1 MKTSLSTLLLLGAAA
16 PTLAAPSVI
25 DDFVGQGQIHVLNSS
40 SYVAANPATD
50 TIGCLTASGL
60 LSSSNCATFT
70 RTENYPY
77 MLVSSQGL
85 CTFNDKSMPN
95 NKDSYYGKNTYAWH
109 CTQGVKSG
117 DDGER
122 YYTVNGFKYPY
133 LCNGNLGCYYDIP
146 AAPEKQA
153 DNDDDDDD
161 RVAVQE
167 VGKTKAVQ
175 PVWQFFWG
183 SHQMGITPGHL
194 QVLWLWVPARDA
206 AKEKRDGEQVRL
218 AM

>member
-1 MKTSLSTLLLLGAAA
+1 MRTSSPIFLLLGAA
-16 PTLAAPSVI
+16 LASPNVI

-40 SYVAANPATD
+40 SYVSADPATD

-60 LSSSNCATFT
+60 LSKSNCATFT
-70 RTENYPY
+70 RTESYPY
-77 MLVSSQGL
+77 MLVSSRGV

-109 CTQGVKSG
+109 CLEEAKAGI
-117 DDGER
+117 DGER
-122 YYTVNGFKYPY
+122 YYTIQGFKHPY

-146 AAPEKQA
+146 DAPE
-153 DNDDDDDD
+153 NDDDSGDSFS
-161 RVAVQE
+161 VQE

-183 SHQMGITPGHL
+183 AHQMGITPGHL
-194 QVLWLWVPARDA
+194 QVLWLWVPVKG
-206 AKEKRDGEQVRL
+206 KEKRDDGEQWRL
-218 AM
+218 VQ

>member
-1 MKTSLSTLLLLGAAA
+1 MKTLQFTLLLLGASVPA
-16 PTLAAPSVI
+16 LAAPSVI

-40 SYVAANPATD
+40 SYASANPATD
-50 TIGCLTASGL
+50 TIGCLTASGF
-60 LSSSNCATFT
+60 LSKNNCATFT
-70 RTENYPY
+70 RTESYPY
-77 MLVSSQGL
+77 MLVSSRGL

-109 CTQGVKSG
+109 CLESAKAGIE
-117 DDGER
+117 GER
-122 YYTVNGFKYPY
+122 YYTVNGFKYPF

-146 AAPEKQA
+146 AAPTTVA
-153 DNDDDDDD
+153 DDGDSFS
-161 RVAVQE
+161 VQE

-194 QVLWLWVPARDA
+194 QVLWLWVPVKEG
-206 AKEKRDGEQVRL
+206 KEKRDEQQYRL
-218 AM
+218 SI